1 MSSIDIIIDTLKY
14 ILAAK
19 EDWSGIWNIYDKGI
33 ITPYTIGVM
42 LAEAGLREMPVVLDK
57 SELDSFHK
65 PRRVDTVLYDERF
78 ERLMAPEDISTVLKN
93 TITEFAKNA
102 AH

>member
-1 MSSIDIIIDTLKY
+1 
-14 ILAAK
+14 
-19 EDWSGIWNIYDKGI
+19 
-33 ITPYTIGVM
+33 
-42 LAEAGLREMPVVLDK
+42 MPVVLDK